1 MEHENRIDELIARL
15 KAGTITDEE
24 LADLTGWYNDFDDT
38 RVTLSTVEGDNTE
51 DLKARMY
58 RRLIEKI
65 KPTKKANRPLLIRS
79 LPYAAAVFLAI
90 IGTWYV
96 AENTPDATTPVQVTA
111 KNVPPGG
118 YRAKLTLADGQT
130 VSLSEAQ
137 TGITV
142 GDGITYFDG
151 SSVISEQGS
160 KLANDLPLT
169 RSLSLSTPR
178 GGTYQIALP
187 DGTLVWLNSAS
198 VLKYPSR
205 FDGPERV
212 VELEGEAYFDVSE
225 QWLASDNQSSQ
236 QRKPFKVI
244 SDGQVVEVL
253 GTQFNISAYPDELQ
267 TRTTLVTGRVQ
278 VAPATTHGTPIAIKP
293 GQQSAVREG
302 NIRVTTVDTTQYIAW
317 KQGIFHFE
325 STPLEGMLKQI
336 ARWYDVEVI
345 YNNGIPNETF
355 TGRFKR
361 DVSLKG
367 VVDIL
372 RLSLID
378 IELEDGALIVN

>member
-1 MEHENRIDELIARL
+1 
-15 KAGTITDEE
+15 
-24 LADLTGWYNDFDDT
+24 
-38 RVTLSTVEGDNTE
+38 
-51 DLKARMY
+51 
-58 RRLIEKI
+58 
-65 KPTKKANRPLLIRS
+65 
-79 LPYAAAVFLAI
+79 
-90 IGTWYV
+90 
-96 AENTPDATTPVQVTA
+96 
-111 KNVPPGG
+111 
-118 YRAKLTLADGQT
+118 
-130 VSLSEAQ
+130 
-137 TGITV
+137 
-142 GDGITYFDG
+142 
-151 SSVISEQGS
+151 
-160 KLANDLPLT
+160 
-169 RSLSLSTPR
+169 
-178 GGTYQIALP
+178 
-187 DGTLVWLNSAS
+187 
-198 VLKYPSR
+198 
-205 FDGPERV
+205 
-212 VELEGEAYFDVSE
+212 LEGEAYFDVSE